1 MSSSSENNNFI
12 MKMYT
17 LFDPKFIKS
26 NNWESIYGWYDTRTI
41 MFKDINLFLSKC
53 AINTFKLTKKE
64 SFYRQLH
71 LYGFRKV
78 RDIPENMVFK
88 NDLFVKNMKVDD
100 VFKIK
105 RITLVKRTILNDNDS
120 VTSSECSLKMEE
132 TIVPSKYRR
141 SKRKIDVNK
150 LGKTDVK
157 TDYKIS
163 RRITR
168 SSKVKSENEID
179 IESVNLG
186 SKFTLTLFDNKSKK
200 DEQSTDEEFGSI
212 DCFDVS
218 KDNNNRFFEDSELSN
233 DSSEFDNLLFNVD
246 IDKSINH
253 EDNSY
258 KDLSD
263 NELLLDFDNNLD
275 IELIVN

>member
-1 MSSSSENNNFI
+1 

-26 NNWESIYGWYDTRTI
+26 NNWESIYGWYDTKTI
-41 MFKDINLFLSKC
+41 MFKNINLFLSKC

-71 LYGFRKV
+71 LYGFKKV

-100 VFKIK
+100 VFKTK
-105 RITLVKRTILNDNDS
+105 RLTLVKRTILNDNDS
-120 VTSSECSLKMEE
+120 ATSSECSLKMEE
-132 TIVPSKYRR
+132 TIVRSKCRR

-150 LGKTDVK
+150 LEKTDVK
-157 TDYKIS
+157 REYKIN
-163 RRITR
+163 RRITK

-218 KDNNNRFFEDSELSN
+218 NDNNSNSFLGKKIFSLSFN
-233 DSSEFDNLLFNVD
+233 TKYSSLLTVIFPT
-246 IDKSINH
+246 ST
-253 EDNSY
+253 
-258 KDLSD
+258 
-263 NELLLDFDNNLD
+263 
-275 IELIVN
+275 IESR

>member
-1 MSSSSENNNFI
+1 MSLSSENNNFI

-41 MFKDINLFLSKC
+41 MFKDIDLFLSKC

-71 LYGFRKV
+71 LYGFKKV

-105 RITLVKRTILNDNDS
+105 RLTLVKRTILNDNDS
-120 VTSSECSLKMEE
+120 AISSECSLKMEE
-132 TIVPSKYRR
+132 TIVRSKCRR

-150 LGKTDVK
+150 LEKTDVK
-157 TDYKIS
+157 REYKIN
-163 RRITR
+163 RRITK

-179 IESVNLG
+179 IESVNLC
-186 SKFTLTLFDNKSKK
+186 SKFTITLFDNKSKK

-212 DCFDVS
+212 DCFDVDN
-218 KDNNNRFFEDSELSN
+218 DNNNKFFEDSELSN

-246 IDKSINH
+246 IDKSINN

-258 KDLSD
+258 KDLTD